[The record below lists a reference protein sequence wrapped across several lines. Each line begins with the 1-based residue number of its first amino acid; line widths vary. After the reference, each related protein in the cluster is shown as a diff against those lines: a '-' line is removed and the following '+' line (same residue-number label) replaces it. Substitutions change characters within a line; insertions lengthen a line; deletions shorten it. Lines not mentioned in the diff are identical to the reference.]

1 MADSGKAAAATSVAR
16 QSRRN
21 HHTTRIAS
29 SAPSYSNSIEPWKFS
44 ATGCALSITGV
55 STTSGW
61 AACSWPT
68 AARTPR
74 ATSTSPAPLVRK
86 ISNPTTGRPSWVATE
101 RGSATVSSTV
111 ATWSSRMWRP
121 SASGMSRRASSA
133 AVFTVAMVR
142 TDCSAPLTSPRPP
155 GASCCTSRSRRD
167 TSSAATRRAAIL
179 SASSSIRTSRLTP
192 PMRFTAPTPGTLSSR
207 LATVLSTNQLRAWSS
222 RRVARPLDT
231 GAAAAVKVIT
241 TRPAVDAFVTEGSRT
256 SAGKSART
264 RATAS
269 RTSLTASA
277 MGFSRMNSTVTV
289 TSPSSTLV

>member
-1 MADSGKAAAATSVAR
+1 MTCLSV
-16 QSRRN
+16 
-21 HHTTRIAS
+21 T
-29 SAPSYSNSIEPWKFS
+29 
-44 ATGCALSITGV
+44 V
-55 STTSGW
+55 GW
-61 AACSWPT
+61 AACSCAT

-86 ISNPTTGRPSWVATE
+86 TSKPTTGRPSCVATE

-155 GASCCTSRSRRD
+155 GASCCTSFRRRD
-167 TSSAATRRAAIL
+167 TSMAATFSAAIL
-179 SASSSIRTSRLTP
+179 SAFSSTRTSRFTP
-192 PMRFTAPTPGTLSSR
+192 PMRLTAPTPGTLSRR
-207 LATVLSTNQLRAWSS
+207 LATVLSTNQLSAWSS
-222 RRVARPLDT
+222 SGVDVPLVG
-231 GAAAAVKVIT
+231 GAAAAVKVST
-241 TRPAVDAFVTEGSRT
+241 TRPEVEALVTEGSRR
-256 SAGKSART
+256 SAGRSART

-277 MGFSRMNSTVTV
+277 IGFSRMNSTVTV